1 MIGALIIVLRE
12 VVEAG
17 LIVGIVLAVTQTI
30 PHRLRYVVAGVLAGV
45 LGAVLVAMFAGRIA
59 AAVQGNGQEI
69 FNAAILGIA
78 VVMLTWHNV
87 WMARHGRE
95 IASDLHRLG
104 DELRE
109 GSTTLTA
116 LAVVVAVAV
125 LREGSEVVLFLY
137 GIVISDK
144 TSNLALLTGGF
155 AGLLLGVAISL
166 LTFKGLVIIPMRY
179 LFKVTTLLISFIA
192 AGMAVQAV
200 AFLEQADL
208 ISVLGHV
215 VWNSSAVL
223 PDKSL
228 IGRALHTLVGYSDS
242 PTQMQ
247 LLVYVATLTM
257 IFALMK
263 LLLSGAARVAAAA
276 GQPPRQFS
284 AFVACPRGMNRS
296 VARILSFTEICCKA
310 C

>member
-17 LIVGIVLAVTQTI
+17 LIVGIVLAVTQAI
-30 PHRLRYVVAGVLAGV
+30 PHRLRYVVAGVVAGI
-45 LGAVLVAMFAGRIA
+45 LGAILVAMFAGRIA
-59 AAVQGNGQEI
+59 AAVQGNGQEL

-95 IASDLHRLG
+95 MVSDLNKLG
-104 DELRE
+104 DQLRE
-109 GSTTLTA
+109 GSKTLAA

-125 LREGSEVVLFLY
+125 LREGSEVALFLY

-144 TSNLALLTGGF
+144 TSSLALLTGGF

-166 LTFKGLVIIPMRY
+166 LTFKGLIIIPMRH

-208 ISVLGHV
+208 VSALGHV
-215 VWNSSAVL
+215 VWNTSAVL

-228 IGRALHTLVGYSDS
+228 LGRALHTLIGYSDK
-242 PTQMQ
+242 PTQLQ
-247 LLVYVATLTM
+247 LLVYIATLAT
-257 IFALMK
+257 IFVLMK
-263 LLLSGAARVAAAA
+263 LFSHLPHEPPPQQQGSLRGNSARSPHAPA
-276 GQPPRQFS
+276 
-284 AFVACPRGMNRS
+284 
-296 VARILSFTEICCKA
+296 E
-310 C
+310 

>member
-263 LLLSGAARVAAAA
+263 LFSQAQRELPPQQGSLRGNSARSSHAPA
-276 GQPPRQFS
+276 
-284 AFVACPRGMNRS
+284 
-296 VARILSFTEICCKA
+296 E
-310 C
+310 